1 METGSAPPDHASTLS
16 SRPRLHPQNG
26 GVYQTLVWL
35 SPGVRFFN
43 LQLFGSLPKL
53 ESVNYMKPFQSHL
66 WAVTLSFYIVTFR
79 SHPCVLELPPPG
91 TVSLCSKQPA
101 PNYVSLIF
109 CRRNVWPLLT
119 AITVRVEHPG
129 VCRRSDCFQF
139 YSYLCSV
146 FLKDSGALLSMYVM
160 TGRLSSIQWGLIIY
174 CPNRTP
180 SKSWMSYL

>member
-1 METGSAPPDHASTLS
+1 METGYAPPDHASTLS

-53 ESVNYMKPFQSHL
+53 ESVNYMKPFQSLL

-109 CRRNVWPLLT
+109 CCRNVWPLLT
-119 AITVRVEHPG
+119 AITDLEWNTQVFVDAQTAFIFIPTS
-129 VCRRSDCFQF
+129 VQF
-139 YSYLCSV
+139 FWRILV
-146 FLKDSGALLSMYVM
+146 L
-160 TGRLSSIQWGLIIY
+160 
-174 CPNRTP
+174 
-180 SKSWMSYL
+180 